1 VINVTRLNGKTF
13 KLNAL
18 FIETIESFP
27 DTTITLA
34 NGRKYVV
41 KEKEEE
47 VVKLMRAFYQSV
59 NLFGLPNLGE
69 RDDEEQ

>member
-1 VINVTRLNGKTF
+1 MINVTRLNGKTF

-34 NGRKYVV
+34 NGKKYVV
-41 KEKEEE
+41 KENEEK
-47 VVKLMRAFYQSV
+47 VVELMRAFYQSV
-59 NLFGLPNLGE
+59 SLFGLANLGE
-69 RDDEEQ
+69 LKNEE